1 MIRRVLVLLG
11 IGVFAGI
18 LGIVAVAVMP
28 MGAEAL
34 SFDFTNCTEISAPS
48 SVPCPNQDT
57 GVTSLTYTVSGV
69 SLTASGLSSATPPR
83 PMNLF
88 VKVEPPANGESGLG
102 ITLDPQGNHEI
113 SNLDYVS
120 LNTSDLIAHGATSA
134 DLMINSVQAGE
145 QFQICTSASATVLTG
160 TCGPLMT
167 SATPLTNVPVAL
179 ASADPFVN
187 VTAGKGDVLIFAAVD
202 ANIVGVP
209 EPASLALLATGLA
222 GLILFRRRNLP

>member
-145 QFQICTSASATVLTG
+145 QFQICSSASSTVLG

-167 SATPLTNVPVAL
+167 SPTLLTNVPVTL
-179 ASADPFVN
+179 SGADPFLN
-187 VTAGKGDVLIFAAVD
+187 VTAGEGDVLIFAGADV
-202 ANIVGVP
+202 ASVVGIP
-209 EPASLALLATGLA
+209 EPASLALLVTGLV
-222 GLILFRRRNLP
+222 GLITVRRRSLR